1 VDALAGLS
9 EERQELFRL
18 RVERRREDLET
29 GLAGV
34 YSPDQV
40 AALMPRLLDLAA
52 TTYADRRPALL
63 RLDME
68 RTLRPDW
75 FQDSRMLG
83 YAAYTDRFAGTLR
96 GVREKLDY
104 LDDLGVTYF
113 HLMPLLQPR
122 PGENDGGYAVA
133 DYRTVAPELGTMDD
147 LRDLADDLHRRG
159 SSLVLDLVLNHVA
172 REHAWAEKAR
182 AGDVRYLSYFLTYP
196 DRTMPDRYEG
206 TLPEVFPETS
216 PGSFTWDEDLG
227 AWVWTTFNSYQWDLD
242 WSNPEIFYEF
252 ADIVSY
258 LGNVGV
264 DVLRL
269 DAIAF
274 LWKRLGTDC
283 QNQPEVHDITQAL
296 RAFARIACP
305 ALLFKAEAIVAPR
318 DVVRYLG
325 QGRHFAKVSDLAY
338 HNSLMVQVWSMLAS
352 QDARMAAATLGSTPP
367 IPATTAW
374 INYVRNHDDI
384 GWAVTDEDAAQV
396 GLSGYEHRQFLADFF
411 SKAFSGTYAEGLVF
425 QENAITRD
433 RRISGMTAS
442 LAGVPRAVA
451 SGDPDAVDAALDRI
465 RLAHAIVLG
474 WGGVPVLWMGDELA
488 TPNDDDWA
496 SDPAHADD
504 NRWLHRPTM
513 DWKAAEQ
520 RTDPDAVVGRAFA
533 AITSLVRTRAVTPHL
548 HASVASEILPVV
560 DPGVLGVVRR
570 HPLGPWVGLYNVTDR
585 WRPYPMWA
593 LREVEL
599 DDPHD
604 TLGHTDD
611 AMRLTFGED
620 DQVWLP
626 PWTPAWLVNP

>member
-1 VDALAGLS
+1 MDALAGLS

-18 RVERRREDLET
+18 RVERRREDLES

-34 YSPDQV
+34 YSPEQV

-52 TTYADRRPALL
+52 RTYADRRPALL

-83 YAAYTDRFAGTLR
+83 YAAYTDRFASTLS
-96 GVREKLDY
+96 GVRDKLDY
-104 LDDLGVTYF
+104 LDDLGVTYL

-147 LRDLADDLHRRG
+147 LRQLADDLHGRG

-172 REHAWAEKAR
+172 REHAWAQKAR
-182 AGDVRYLSYFLTYP
+182 AGDERYLGYFLTYP
-196 DRTMPDRYEG
+196 DRTMPDRYEA
-206 TLPEVFPETS
+206 TLPEVFPETA
-216 PGSFTWDEDLG
+216 PGSFTRDDDLD
-227 AWVWTTFNSYQWDLD
+227 AWVWTTFNAYQWDLD
-242 WSNPEIFYEF
+242 WSNPKVFYEF
-252 ADIVSY
+252 ADIVSH

-274 LWKRLGTDC
+274 IWKRLGTNC

-305 ALLFKAEAIVAPR
+305 ALLFKAEAILAPH

-352 QDARMAAATLGSTPP
+352 QDVRMAAATLGSTPP

-374 INYVRNHDDI
+374 INYVRCHDDI

-396 GLSGYEHRQFLADFF
+396 GLSGQEHRQFLADFF
-411 SKAFSGTYAEGLVF
+411 SEAFPGTYAEGLVF
-425 QENAITRD
+425 QENPLTRD

-442 LAGVPRAVA
+442 LAGLTHAVA
-451 SGDPDAVDAALDRI
+451 SGSADALDAALDRI
-465 RLAHAIVLG
+465 RLAHAIVFG

-488 TPNDDDWA
+488 MPNDEDWA
-496 SDPAHADD
+496 ADPAHADD
-504 NRWLHRPTM
+504 NRWLHRPQM
-513 DWKAAEQ
+513 DWKTAEL
-520 RTDPDAVVGRAFA
+520 RTNTATVAGRVFA
-533 AITSLVRTRAVTPHL
+533 SITTLARIRAVTPHL
-548 HASVASEILPVV
+548 HASVASEILPMV
-560 DPGVLGVVRR
+560 DSGVLGVVRR
-570 HPLGPWVGLYNVTDR
+570 HPLGPWVGLYNVTDQ

-593 LREVEL
+593 LREVGL

-626 PWTPAWLVNP
+626 PWTPAWLLNP

>member
-1 VDALAGLS
+1 
-9 EERQELFRL
+9 
-18 RVERRREDLET
+18 
-29 GLAGV
+29 
-34 YSPDQV
+34 
-40 AALMPRLLDLAA
+40 
-52 TTYADRRPALL
+52 
-63 RLDME
+63 
-68 RTLRPDW
+68 
-75 FQDSRMLG
+75 
-83 YAAYTDRFAGTLR
+83 
-96 GVREKLDY
+96 
-104 LDDLGVTYF
+104 
-113 HLMPLLQPR
+113 
-122 PGENDGGYAVA
+122 
-133 DYRTVAPELGTMDD
+133 
-147 LRDLADDLHRRG
+147 
-159 SSLVLDLVLNHVA
+159 
-172 REHAWAEKAR
+172 
-182 AGDVRYLSYFLTYP
+182 
-196 DRTMPDRYEG
+196 
-206 TLPEVFPETS
+206 
-216 PGSFTWDEDLG
+216 
-227 AWVWTTFNSYQWDLD
+227 
-242 WSNPEIFYEF
+242 
-252 ADIVSY
+252 
-258 LGNVGV
+258 
-264 DVLRL
+264 
-269 DAIAF
+269 
-274 LWKRLGTDC
+274 
-283 QNQPEVHDITQAL
+283 
-296 RAFARIACP
+296 
-305 ALLFKAEAIVAPR
+305 
-318 DVVRYLG
+318 
-325 QGRHFAKVSDLAY
+325 
-338 HNSLMVQVWSMLAS
+338 
-352 QDARMAAATLGSTPP
+352 MAAATLGSTPP

-433 RRISGMTAS
+433 RRTSGMTAS

-520 RTDPDAVVGRAFA
+520 RTDPDTVAGRVFV

-593 LREVEL
+593 LREVGL

-604 TLGHTDD
+604 TLGYTDD